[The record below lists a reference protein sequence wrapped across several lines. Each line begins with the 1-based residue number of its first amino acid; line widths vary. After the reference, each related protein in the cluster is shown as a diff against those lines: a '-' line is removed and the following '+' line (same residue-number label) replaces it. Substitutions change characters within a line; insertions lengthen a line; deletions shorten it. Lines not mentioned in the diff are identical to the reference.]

1 MMNYQETMKKI
12 YNIAV
17 IVAGIDEEY
26 QNSII
31 EGIIDCAKTYH
42 ANISCFASFS
52 GVIASSRYDI
62 GEYNIYELV
71 NMKKFD
77 ALILMTNTISDPEEK
92 KKIIQRAKESGLPTV
107 ILDGEEDPDFY
118 HVRINNTK
126 AMREIV

>member
-1 MMNYQETMKKI
+1 MMNYQETTKKI

-31 EGIIDCAKTYH
+31 EGIIDCAKVYH

-52 GVIASSRYDI
+52 GVIASTRYDV

-71 NMKKFD
+71 NLEKFD
-77 ALILMTNTISDPEEK
+77 AVILMTNTISNPEEK
-92 KKIIQRAKESGLPTV
+92 EKDYPAVPKNPDCLQWCSTAKKT
-107 ILDGEEDPDFY
+107 
-118 HVRINNTK
+118 RISI
-126 AMREIV
+126 M